1 HYHELC
7 KGDEPAEGV
16 RIDLEK
22 IRKSL
27 ITYNPTNVGAEIE
40 EKDQDRLDEYH
51 QTCHDSKFTKSEAY
65 DLGFYVGQQCGLTT
79 VRAVDWMEIEQNQN
93 GISDAVEWAETHDEE
108 FITKLKNL
116 QSNHNLINTKEH
128 IYDITLELNKPE

>member
-1 HYHELC
+1 
-7 KGDEPAEGV
+7 
-16 RIDLEK
+16 
-22 IRKSL
+22 S
-27 ITYNPTNVGAEIE
+27 
-40 EKDQDRLDEYH
+40 
-51 QTCHDSKFTKSEAY
+51 KSEAY

-128 IYDITLELNKPE
+128 IYDITLELTKPENCSIKHELYDHMMLLCDSWDVKIPWIKLWYKKNMIMVKNITRNTISH